1 MRRKTG
7 FTLVELLVVIGIIA
21 LLISI
26 LLPALSSARSAAQT
40 IKCLSNLR
48 SIGQGLAIYTNS
60 SKNLYPVGLGVE
72 LVNPYHAWP
81 LVSDWRFTIDA
92 AMGGKPPSS
101 NYNDGPDEISYDP
114 RQNRRLK
121 GVFSCPDAP
130 EGVEWA
136 PGGGYAANPRVMP
149 ENTLWMPSYQ
159 YRQTWIKNTTEVA
172 IVFDTQV
179 NFGNVPGQNYPT
191 AQNVDGHRYFTQT
204 GLATE
209 KLDTGANSPDGLVDD
224 VFYGFGESD
233 LPSVVDGGQYRGF
246 RFRHGGTKQNQCNV
260 LYADG
265 HAATAF
271 RVGRTSSDLR
281 HRNTHVPCSKVP
293 GFNTATWPQP

>member
-26 LLPALSSARSAAQT
+26 LLPSLASARSAAQS

-48 SIGQGLAIYTNS
+48 GIGQGLALYHNS
-60 SKNLYPVGLGVE
+60 SKNLYPAGITITTDGRWL
-72 LVNPYHAWP
+72 
-81 LVSDWRFTIDA
+81 DWRFIIDEA
-92 AMGGKPPSS
+92 VGGKAPTT
-101 NYNDGPDEISYDP
+101 NYSADPYEFWSYNPD
-114 RQNRRLK
+114 QNRRVK
-121 GVFSCPDAP
+121 GIFSCPDAP
-130 EGVEWA
+130 ESVDWA
-136 PGGGYAANPRVMP
+136 VGGGYAANPRVMP
-149 ENTLWMPSYQ
+149 ENTNWMPSYQ
-159 YRQTWIKNTTEVA
+159 YRQTWLKNTTEIA
-172 IVFDTQV
+172 IVFDSQV
-179 NFGNVPGQNYPT
+179 GIFPGVQGVTAGT
-191 AQNVDGHRYFTQT
+191 AQNLDGNRYFTLT

-209 KLDTGANSPDGLVDD
+209 RLDNAGNSPDGLVDD
-224 VFYGFGESD
+224 VFYGFAESD
-233 LPSVVDGGQYRGF
+233 CPSVVNGGYSRGF

-281 HRNTHVPCSKVP
+281 HRNTHVPCSKVA
-293 GFNTATWPQP
+293 GFDNPNWPQP